1 MSITTKKRAELRALA
16 ASEDTILTVG
26 KNGVTEAVIESCK
39 EAFNKREIVKG
50 KVLENSMYTPKEVCT
65 ILCEELGAEP
75 VQVIGTKFVIYK
87 ENDKIRTKS

>member
-16 ASEDTILTVG
+16 ANEDTIVTVG
-26 KNGVTEAVIESCK
+26 KNGVTEAVITSCS

-50 KVLENSMYTPKEVCT
+50 KVLENSMYTPREVCN

-87 ENDKIRTKS
+87 ENDKIRTKA